1 MQDDRLLGTTTRAD
15 SERPPSTPKRGKA
28 SRIDA
33 KVLELAKA
41 AWSSEDLGHF
51 DTRDI
56 IGQLLEVIER
66 QDYEMDCLGQLLYD
80 AERRDVD
87 GGHDKPS
94 PAAQPSNARSSSIA
108 RTIEGHYL
116 PTDGPQR

>member
-66 QDYEMDCLGQLLYD
+66 QDYELDCLGQLLYD

-87 GGHDKPS
+87 GGQNKPS
-94 PAAQPSNARSSSIA
+94 PNGTAEQTQSER
-108 RTIEGHYL
+108 R
-116 PTDGPQR
+116 